1 MKVNTDLHLHSKYS
15 MASSGKMELPTIARE
30 ASKKGM
36 ELLGTADCTH
46 PKWLEEIKK
55 FSISDEE
62 IRIED
67 IYFIPTT
74 EIEDNKRVHHL
85 LILPSISKA
94 EELVERIAPFG
105 NLEADGRPNVRLGG
119 SEIAEIAKDLGALIG
134 PCHAFTPWT
143 ALYGYHDSLQSC
155 YGDMTDY
162 ISFLELG
169 LSADSD
175 YADRIEELHRLT
187 FLSNSDAHSP
197 STNKLAREFTQ
208 FEVPE
213 ISFEGLKKAILREQG
228 YRATL
233 NVGFF
238 PEEGKYNRSA
248 CIKCFTQYLLPEA
261 VEHKWRCQI
270 CGGIIKK
277 GVFDRVNELADFK
290 EPRHPDHRPPYLH
303 LIPLAEIIQMAFD
316 HASVQT
322 KSVKTAW
329 NTLVDRF
336 GNEVEALIY
345 SEPEALKIVDDRI
358 VNAILAFRKGNVI
371 IHPGGGGQYGWLE
384 LPEDL
389 KAEKS
394 EPEKKTDSEK
404 KKASKTSKGEKARQ
418 TGQISFS
425 DLENTKSRKKSEKKP
440 EKKAEETDKEY
451 TEKEDTEKKDTEKE
465 KSDAERSDAERS
477 DAEESDNSKGQSS
490 LFDF

>member
-15 MASSGKMELPTIARE
+15 MASSRQMELPLIARE

-36 ELLGTADCTH
+36 ELIGTADCTH

-55 FSISDEE
+55 ASISDEE

-74 EIEDNKRVHHL
+74 EIEDSKRVHHL

-94 EELVERIAPFG
+94 EELAERIAPFG
-105 NLEADGRPNVRLGG
+105 NLESDGRPTIRLEG

-143 ALYGYHDSLQSC
+143 ALYGYHDNLDSC

-175 YADRIEELHRLT
+175 YADRIKELHRLT

-197 STNKLAREFTQ
+197 YTNKLAREFTQ

-213 ISFEGLKKAILREQG
+213 ITFDGLKKAILREQG

-238 PEEGKYNRSA
+238 PQEGKYNQSA
-248 CIKCFTQYLLPEA
+248 CIKCFTQYPLSEA
-261 VEHKWRCQI
+261 VENKWRCPI
-270 CGGIIKK
+270 CGGVIKK

-303 LIPLAEIIQMAFD
+303 LIPLAEIIQMALG

-322 KSVKTAW
+322 KGVKTAW
-329 NTLVDRF
+329 NTLVERF

-345 SEPEALKIVDDRI
+345 AKPEALRIVDDRI
-358 VNAILAFRKGNVI
+358 VNAILAFRKGDVI
-371 IHPGGGGQYGWLE
+371 IYPGGGGQYGWVD
-384 LPEDL
+384 LPENL
-389 KAEKS
+389 KADKTVS
-394 EPEKKTDSEK
+394 ETKTGMDK
-404 KKASKTSKGEKARQ
+404 KKGSRASKADKALVD
-418 TGQISFS
+418 GQISFF
-425 DLENTKSRKKSEKKP
+425 DLEKIKSEKSRKKSDEKP
-440 EKKAEETDKEY
+440 ENDTKEP
-451 TEKEDTEKKDTEKE
+451 EIEDQNE
-465 KSDAERSDAERS
+465 
-477 DAEESDNSKGQSS
+477 SKGQKS

>member
-15 MASSGKMELPTIARE
+15 MASSRKMELPTIARE

-36 ELLGTADCTH
+36 ELIGTADCTH
-46 PKWLEEIKK
+46 PKWLEEIKRA
-55 FSISDEE
+55 SVSDEE
-62 IRIED
+62 IHIDD

-74 EIEDNKRVHHL
+74 EIEDSKRVHHL

-94 EELVERIAPFG
+94 EELAERIAPFG
-105 NLEADGRPNVRLGG
+105 NLEADGRPNVRLDG

-143 ALYGYHDSLQSC
+143 ALYGYHDSLKSC

-175 YADRIEELHRLT
+175 YADRIGELHRLT

-208 FEVPE
+208 FDVPE
-213 ISFEGLKKAILREQG
+213 LTFDGLKKAILREQG

-248 CIKCFTQYLLPEA
+248 CIKCFTRYLLSEA
-261 VEHKWRCQI
+261 VENKWRCPI
-270 CGGIIKK
+270 CGGVIKK

-290 EPRHPDHRPPYLH
+290 EPKHPDHRPPYLH
-303 LIPLAEIIQMAFD
+303 LIPLAEIIQMTLG

-322 KSVKTAW
+322 KGVQTAW
-329 NTLVDRF
+329 NKLIERF
-336 GNEVEALIY
+336 GNEVNALIY
-345 SEPEALKIVDDRI
+345 SEPEDLKIVGDDRI

-384 LPEDL
+384 LPENL
-389 KAEKS
+389 KE
-394 EPEKKTDSEK
+394 EGT
-404 KKASKTSKGEKARQ
+404 RY
-418 TGQISFS
+418 TGQLSFV
-425 DLENTKSRKKSEKKP
+425 DLEKVKPGKKSKPERKSEKKSR
-440 EKKAEETDKEY
+440 KETDE
-451 TEKEDTEKKDTEKE
+451 TEKEG
-465 KSDAERSDAERS
+465 
-477 DAEESDNSKGQSS
+477 SDNSEDQSS

>member
-15 MASSGKMELPTIARE
+15 MASSRKMELPTIARE

-36 ELLGTADCTH
+36 ELIGTADCTH
-46 PKWLEEIKK
+46 PKWLEEIKRVAV
-55 FSISDEE
+55 SDEE
-62 IRIED
+62 IRIDE

-74 EIEDNKRVHHL
+74 EIEDSKRVHHL

-94 EELVERIAPFG
+94 EELAERIAPFG
-105 NLEADGRPNVRLGG
+105 NLEADGRPNVRLDG

-143 ALYGYHDSLQSC
+143 ALYGYHDSLKSC

-175 YADRIEELHRLT
+175 YADRIKELHRLT

-208 FEVPE
+208 FDVPE
-213 ISFEGLKKAILREQG
+213 LTFDGLKKAILRKEG
-228 YRATL
+228 YKATL

-248 CIKCFTQYLLPEA
+248 CIKCFTQYVLPEA
-261 VEHKWRCQI
+261 VENKWRCPI
-270 CGGIIKK
+270 CGGVVKK
-277 GVFDRVNELADFK
+277 GVFDRINELADFK
-290 EPRHPDHRPPYLH
+290 EPKHPDHRPPYLH
-303 LIPLAEIIQMAFD
+303 LIPLAEIIQMALG

-322 KSVKTAW
+322 KGVQTAW
-329 NTLVDRF
+329 NKLIERF
-336 GNEVEALIY
+336 GNEINALIY
-345 SEPEALKIVDDRI
+345 SEPDELKIVDNDRI
-358 VNAILAFRKGNVI
+358 VNAILAFRKGDVI

-384 LPEDL
+384 LPDNL
-389 KAEKS
+389 
-394 EPEKKTDSEK
+394 
-404 KKASKTSKGEKARQ
+404 KGEETRQ
-418 TGQISFS
+418 TGQLSLA
-425 DLENTKSRKKSEKKP
+425 DLEKLKSGKESKTGKKREKKP
-440 EKKAEETDKEY
+440 RSETGE
-451 TEKEDTEKKDTEKE
+451 TEKERPENKE
-465 KSDAERSDAERS
+465 PDNKEQDDA
-477 DAEESDNSKGQSS
+477 GQSS

>member
-36 ELLGTADCTH
+36 KLLGTADCTH
-46 PKWLEEIKK
+46 PKWLDEIKK
-55 FSISDEE
+55 VSISNEE

-94 EELVERIAPFG
+94 EELAERIAPFG
-105 NLEADGRPNVRLGG
+105 NLEADGRPNVRLDG
-119 SEIAEIAKDLGALIG
+119 SEIAEIAKDIGALIG

-143 ALYGYHDSLQSC
+143 ALYGYHDNLQSC
-155 YGDMTDY
+155 YGDMAGY

-197 STNKLAREFTQ
+197 SINKLAREFTQ

-213 ISFEGLKKAILREQG
+213 ITFDGLKKAILREQG

-238 PEEGKYNRSA
+238 PEEGKYNLSA
-248 CIKCFTQYLLPEA
+248 CIKCFTQYSMPEA
-261 VEHKWRCQI
+261 VENKWSCPI

-277 GVFDRVNELADFK
+277 GVLDRINELADFE

-303 LIPLAEIIQMAFD
+303 LVPLAEIIQMALD

-322 KSVKTAW
+322 KGVKTAW
-329 NTLVDRF
+329 NTLVERF

-358 VNAILAFRKGNVI
+358 VSAILAFRKGNII

-384 LPEDL
+384 LPENL

-394 EPEKKTDSEK
+394 DQEKKIGSKK
-404 KKASKTSKGEKARQ
+404 KKASHASKGEKTRH

-425 DLENTKSRKKSEKKP
+425 DLENIKSEKKIDEKP
-440 EKKAEETDKEY
+440 EKTADETNKE
-451 TEKEDTEKKDTEKE
+451 
-465 KSDAERSDAERS
+465 A
-477 DAEESDNSKGQSS
+477 SDNSKSQSS

>member
-36 ELLGTADCTH
+36 ELIGTADCTH

-55 FSISDEE
+55 ASISDEE
-62 IRIED
+62 IRID
-67 IYFIPTT
+67 NIYFIPTT
-74 EIEDNKRVHHL
+74 EIEDNNRVHHL

-94 EELVERIAPFG
+94 EELAERISPYS
-105 NLEADGRPNVRLGG
+105 NLEADGRPNVRLDG
-119 SEIAEIAKDLGALIG
+119 SKIAEIAKDLEALIG

-155 YGDMTDY
+155 YGDLTDY
-162 ISFLELG
+162 VSFLELG

-175 YADRIEELHRLT
+175 YADRIKELHRLT

-213 ISFEGLKKAILREQG
+213 ITFDGLKKAILREQG
-228 YRATL
+228 YKATL
-233 NVGFF
+233 NVGFY
-238 PEEGKYNRSA
+238 PDEGKYNRSA
-248 CIKCFTQYLLPEA
+248 CIKCFTQYIISEA
-261 VEHKWRCQI
+261 VENKWRCSI
-270 CGGIIKK
+270 CGGVIKK
-277 GVFDRVNELADFK
+277 GVFDRVNELADFN

-303 LIPLAEIIQMAFD
+303 LIPLAEIIQMALG

-322 KSVKTAW
+322 KGVKTAW
-329 NTLVDRF
+329 NALVERF

-345 SEPEALKIVDDRI
+345 SEPEDLTIVDERI
-358 VNAILAFRKGNVI
+358 VKAILAFRNGNVI

-384 LPEDL
+384 LPEAL
-389 KAEKS
+389 KAR
-394 EPEKKTDSEK
+394 EPGPERKTGLEKKRTTKS
-404 KKASKTSKGEKARQ
+404 SKGEKTRDI
-418 TGQISFS
+418 GQISFL
-425 DLENTKSRKKSEKKP
+425 DLEQTKSAKERDKKSE
-440 EKKAEETDKEY
+440 EKAEEDK
-451 TEKEDTEKKDTEKE
+451 KEEP
-465 KSDAERSDAERS
+465 
-477 DAEESDNSKGQSS
+477 DNSKSQSS

>member
-15 MASSGKMELPTIARE
+15 MASSRKMELPTIARE

-36 ELLGTADCTH
+36 ELIGTADCTH
-46 PKWLEEIKK
+46 PKWLEEIKRV
-55 FSISDEE
+55 SVSDEE
-62 IRIED
+62 IRIDE

-74 EIEDNKRVHHL
+74 EIEDRNRVHHL

-94 EELVERIAPFG
+94 EELSERIAPFG
-105 NLEADGRPNVRLGG
+105 NLEADGRPSVRLDGT
-119 SEIAEIAKDLGALIG
+119 EIAEIAKDIGALIG

-143 ALYGYHDSLQSC
+143 ALYGYHDSLKSC

-175 YADRIEELHRLT
+175 YADRIQDLHRLT

-208 FEVPE
+208 FDMPE
-213 ISFEGLKKAILREQG
+213 LTFDGLKKAILREQG
-228 YRATL
+228 YKATL

-248 CIKCFTQYLLPEA
+248 CIKCFTQYPLSEA
-261 VEHKWRCQI
+261 VENKWRCPV
-270 CGGIIKK
+270 CGGVIKK

-290 EPRHPDHRPPYLH
+290 EPEHPEHRPPYLH
-303 LIPLAEIIQMAFD
+303 LIPLAEIIQMALG

-322 KSVKTAW
+322 KGVQTAW
-329 NTLVDRF
+329 NKLIERF
-336 GNEVEALIY
+336 GNEVKALIY
-345 SEPEALKIVDDRI
+345 SDPEDLKVVGDDRV

-384 LPEDL
+384 LPENL
-389 KAEKS
+389 KNE
-394 EPEKKTDSEK
+394 EI
-404 KKASKTSKGEKARQ
+404 RQ
-418 TGQISFS
+418 TGQLSFA
-425 DLENTKSRKKSEKKP
+425 DLEEINPAKASKP
-440 EKKAEETDKEY
+440 EKKREKNLRKKPDE
-451 TEKEDTEKKDTEKE
+451 TEKE
-465 KSDAERSDAERS
+465 RSDYQES
-477 DAEESDNSKGQSS
+477 NNTEPDDAGQSS

>member
-15 MASSGKMELPTIARE
+15 MASSRKMELPTIARE

-36 ELLGTADCTH
+36 ELIGTADCTH
-46 PKWLEEIKK
+46 PKWLEEIKRV
-55 FSISDEE
+55 SVSDEE
-62 IRIED
+62 IRIDD

-74 EIEDNKRVHHL
+74 EIEDRNRVHHL

-94 EELVERIAPFG
+94 EELAARIAPFG
-105 NLEADGRPNVRLGG
+105 NLEADGRPNIRLDGT
-119 SEIAEIAKDLGALIG
+119 EIAEIAKDLGALIG

-143 ALYGYHDSLQSC
+143 ALYGYHDSLKSC

-175 YADRIEELHRLT
+175 YADRIKDLHRLT

-208 FEVPE
+208 FDVPE
-213 ISFEGLKKAILREQG
+213 LTFDGLKKAILREQG
-228 YRATL
+228 YKATL

-248 CIKCFTQYLLPEA
+248 CIKCFTQYPLPEA
-261 VEHKWRCQI
+261 VENKWRCPI

-290 EPRHPDHRPPYLH
+290 EPKHPDYRPPYLH
-303 LIPLAEIIQMAFD
+303 LIPLAEIIQMALG

-322 KSVKTAW
+322 KGVQTAW
-329 NTLVDRF
+329 NKLIERF
-336 GNEVEALIY
+336 GNEVKALIY
-345 SEPEALKIVDDRI
+345 SEPEDLKVVDDDRI

-384 LPEDL
+384 LPENLKNEEIQQTGQLSFADL
-389 KAEKS
+389 DKIN
-394 EPEKKTDSEK
+394 PT
-404 KKASKTSKGEKARQ
+404 KASKPKKKRV
-418 TGQISFS
+418 
-425 DLENTKSRKKSEKKP
+425 KRSRK
-440 EKKAEETDKEY
+440 ETDE
-451 TEKEDTEKKDTEKE
+451 TEKEGSGNQESNDREPD
-465 KSDAERSDAERS
+465 DA
-477 DAEESDNSKGQSS
+477 GQSS

>member
-15 MASSGKMELPTIARE
+15 MASSRKMELPTIARE

-36 ELLGTADCTH
+36 ELIGTADCTH
-46 PKWLEEIKK
+46 PKWLEEIKRV
-55 FSISDEE
+55 SVSDEE
-62 IRIED
+62 IRIDE

-74 EIEDNKRVHHL
+74 EIEDRNRVHHL

-94 EELVERIAPFG
+94 EELAERIAPFG
-105 NLEADGRPNVRLGG
+105 NLEADGRPSVRLDGT
-119 SEIAEIAKDLGALIG
+119 EIAEIAKDIGALIG

-143 ALYGYHDSLQSC
+143 ALYGYHDSLKSC

-175 YADRIEELHRLT
+175 YADRIQDLHRLT

-208 FEVPE
+208 FDMPE
-213 ISFEGLKKAILREQG
+213 LTFDGLKKAILREQG
-228 YRATL
+228 YKATL

-248 CIKCFTQYLLPEA
+248 CIKCFTQYPLPEA
-261 VEHKWRCQI
+261 VENKWRCPV
-270 CGGIIKK
+270 CGGVIKK

-290 EPRHPDHRPPYLH
+290 EPEHPEYRPPYLH
-303 LIPLAEIIQMAFD
+303 LIPLAEIIQMALG

-322 KSVKTAW
+322 KGVQTAW
-329 NTLVDRF
+329 NKLIERF
-336 GNEVEALIY
+336 GNEVKALIY
-345 SEPEALKIVDDRI
+345 SEPEDLKVVGDDRV

-384 LPEDL
+384 LPENL
-389 KAEKS
+389 KNE
-394 EPEKKTDSEK
+394 EI
-404 KKASKTSKGEKARQ
+404 RQ
-418 TGQISFS
+418 TGQLSFA
-425 DLENTKSRKKSEKKP
+425 DLEEINPAKSSKP
-440 EKKAEETDKEY
+440 EKKRDKNLRKKPGE
-451 TEKEDTEKKDTEKE
+451 TEKE
-465 KSDAERSDAERS
+465 RSDSQESNNREPD
-477 DAEESDNSKGQSS
+477 DAGQSS

>member
-15 MASSGKMELPTIARE
+15 MASSRKMELPTIARE

-36 ELLGTADCTH
+36 ELIGTADCTH
-46 PKWLEEIKK
+46 PKWLEEIKRA
-55 FSISDEE
+55 SVSDEE
-62 IRIED
+62 IRIDE

-74 EIEDNKRVHHL
+74 EIEDSTRVHHL

-94 EELVERIAPFG
+94 EELAERIAPFG
-105 NLEADGRPNVRLGG
+105 NLEADGRPSVRLDG

-143 ALYGYHDSLQSC
+143 ALYGYHDSLKSC

-162 ISFLELG
+162 ISFVELG

-208 FEVPE
+208 FDVPE
-213 ISFEGLKKAILREQG
+213 LTFDGLKKAILREQG
-228 YRATL
+228 YGATL

-248 CIKCFTQYLLPEA
+248 CIKCFIQYSLPEA
-261 VEHKWRCQI
+261 VENKWRCPI
-270 CGGIIKK
+270 CRGVIKK

-290 EPRHPDHRPPYLH
+290 EPKHPDYRPPYLH
-303 LIPLAEIIQMAFD
+303 LIPLAEIIQMALG

-322 KSVKTAW
+322 KGVQTAW
-329 NTLVDRF
+329 NRLIESF
-336 GNEVEALIY
+336 GNEVKALIY
-345 SEPEALKIVDDRI
+345 SEPEDLKIVGDDRI

-384 LPEDL
+384 LPENLKNEEIRYTGQLSFADL
-389 KAEKS
+389 EKVN
-394 EPEKKTDSEK
+394 PGKITKLEKKRDK
-404 KKASKTSKGEKARQ
+404 KLWKET
-418 TGQISFS
+418 
-425 DLENTKSRKKSEKKP
+425 
-440 EKKAEETDKEY
+440 EEI
-451 TEKEDTEKKDTEKE
+451 EKEG
-465 KSDAERSDAERS
+465 SDNK
-477 DAEESDNSKGQSS
+477 ESDDNAGQSS

>member
-1 MKVNTDLHLHSKYS
+1 
-15 MASSGKMELPTIARE
+15 MASSRKMELPTIARE

-36 ELLGTADCTH
+36 ELIGTADCTH
-46 PKWLEEIKK
+46 PKWLEEIKRV
-55 FSISDEE
+55 SVSDEE
-62 IRIED
+62 IRIDE

-74 EIEDNKRVHHL
+74 EIEDRNRVHHL

-94 EELVERIAPFG
+94 EELSERIAPFG
-105 NLEADGRPNVRLGG
+105 NLEADGRPSVRLDGT
-119 SEIAEIAKDLGALIG
+119 EIAEIAKDVGALIG

-143 ALYGYHDSLQSC
+143 ALYGYHDSLKSC

-175 YADRIEELHRLT
+175 YADRIQDLHRLT

-208 FEVPE
+208 FDMPE
-213 ISFEGLKKAILREQG
+213 LTFDGLKKAILREQG
-228 YRATL
+228 YKATL

-248 CIKCFTQYLLPEA
+248 CIKCFTQYPLPEA
-261 VEHKWRCQI
+261 VENKWRCPV
-270 CGGIIKK
+270 CGGVIKK

-290 EPRHPDHRPPYLH
+290 EPEHPEYRPPYLH
-303 LIPLAEIIQMAFD
+303 LIPLAEIIQMALG

-322 KSVKTAW
+322 KGVQTAW
-329 NTLVDRF
+329 NKLIERF
-336 GNEVEALIY
+336 GNEVKALIY
-345 SEPEALKIVDDRI
+345 SEPEDLKVVGDDRV

-384 LPEDL
+384 LPENL
-389 KAEKS
+389 KNE
-394 EPEKKTDSEK
+394 EI
-404 KKASKTSKGEKARQ
+404 RQ
-418 TGQISFS
+418 TGQLSFA
-425 DLENTKSRKKSEKKP
+425 DLEEINPAKSSKP
-440 EKKAEETDKEY
+440 EKKREKNLRKKPGE
-451 TEKEDTEKKDTEKE
+451 TEKERPDYQESNNREPD
-465 KSDAERSDAERS
+465 DA
-477 DAEESDNSKGQSS
+477 GQSS

>member
-15 MASSGKMELPTIARE
+15 MASSKKMELPTIARE

-36 ELLGTADCTH
+36 ELIGTADCTH
-46 PKWLEEIKK
+46 PKWLEEIKRV
-55 FSISDEE
+55 SVSDEE
-62 IRIED
+62 IRIDE

-74 EIEDNKRVHHL
+74 EIEDSNRIHHL

-94 EELVERIAPFG
+94 EELAERIAPFG
-105 NLEADGRPNVRLGG
+105 NLEADGRPSIRLDG

-143 ALYGYHDSLQSC
+143 ALYGYHDSLKSC

-208 FEVPE
+208 FDLPE
-213 ISFEGLKKAILREQG
+213 ITFDGLKKAILREQG
-228 YRATL
+228 YKATL

-248 CIKCFTQYLLPEA
+248 CIKCFTQYPLSEA
-261 VEHKWRCQI
+261 VGNKWRCPI

-290 EPRHPDHRPPYLH
+290 EPKHPDYRPPYLH
-303 LIPLAEIIQMAFD
+303 LIPLAEIIQMALG

-322 KSVKTAW
+322 KGVQTAW
-329 NTLVDRF
+329 NKLIERF
-336 GNEVEALIY
+336 GNEVKALIY
-345 SEPEALKIVDDRI
+345 SEPEDLKVVGDDRI

-384 LPEDL
+384 LPENL
-389 KAEKS
+389 KNE
-394 EPEKKTDSEK
+394 EIW
-404 KKASKTSKGEKARQ
+404 Q
-418 TGQISFS
+418 TGQLSFA
-425 DLENTKSRKKSEKKP
+425 DLEKTNPKASKSEKKR
-440 EKKAEETDKEY
+440 EKRPKKETGE
-451 TEKEDTEKKDTEKE
+451 TEKEGSKNQ
-465 KSDAERSDAERS
+465 KSNDEEPDDA
-477 DAEESDNSKGQSS
+477 GQSS

>member
-36 ELLGTADCTH
+36 KLLGTADCTH
-46 PKWLEEIKK
+46 PKWLDEIKK
-55 FSISDEE
+55 VSISNEE

-94 EELVERIAPFG
+94 EELAERIAPFG
-105 NLEADGRPNVRLGG
+105 NLEADGRPNVRLDG
-119 SEIAEIAKDLGALIG
+119 SEIAEIAKDIGALIG

-143 ALYGYHDSLQSC
+143 ALYGYHDNLQSC
-155 YGDMTDY
+155 YGDMAGY

-197 STNKLAREFTQ
+197 SINKLAREFTQ

-213 ISFEGLKKAILREQG
+213 ITFDGLKKAILREQG

-238 PEEGKYNRSA
+238 PEEGKYNLSA
-248 CIKCFTQYLLPEA
+248 CIKCFTQYSMPEA
-261 VEHKWRCQI
+261 VENKWSCPI

-277 GVFDRVNELADFK
+277 GVLDRINELADFK

-303 LIPLAEIIQMAFD
+303 LIPLAEIIQMALD

-322 KSVKTAW
+322 KGVKTAW
-329 NTLVDRF
+329 NTLVERF

-358 VNAILAFRKGNVI
+358 VSAILAFRKGNII

-384 LPEDL
+384 LPENL

-394 EPEKKTDSEK
+394 DQEKKIGSKT
-404 KKASKTSKGEKARQ
+404 KKASH
-418 TGQISFS
+418 
-425 DLENTKSRKKSEKKP
+425 DLKRGKNPAHWADLIFGPGKHKI
-440 EKKAEETDKEY
+440 
-451 TEKEDTEKKDTEKE
+451 
-465 KSDAERSDAERS
+465 
-477 DAEESDNSKGQSS
+477 
-490 LFDF
+490 

>member
-15 MASSGKMELPTIARE
+15 MASSRKMELPTIARE

-36 ELLGTADCTH
+36 ELIGTADCTH
-46 PKWLEEIKK
+46 PKWLEEIKRV
-55 FSISDEE
+55 SVSDEE
-62 IRIED
+62 IRIDE

-74 EIEDNKRVHHL
+74 EIEDRNRVHHL

-94 EELVERIAPFG
+94 EELSERIAPFG
-105 NLEADGRPNVRLGG
+105 NLEADGRPSVRLDGT
-119 SEIAEIAKDLGALIG
+119 EIAEIAKDVGALIG

-143 ALYGYHDSLQSC
+143 ALYGYHDSLESC
-155 YGDMTDY
+155 YGDMTNY

-175 YADRIEELHRLT
+175 YADRIQDLHRLT

-208 FEVPE
+208 FDMPE
-213 ISFEGLKKAILREQG
+213 LTFDGLKKAILREQG
-228 YRATL
+228 YKATL

-248 CIKCFTQYLLPEA
+248 CIKCFTQYPLPEA
-261 VEHKWRCQI
+261 VENKWRCPV
-270 CGGIIKK
+270 CGGVIKK

-290 EPRHPDHRPPYLH
+290 EPEHPEYRPPYLH
-303 LIPLAEIIQMAFD
+303 LIPLAEIIQMALG

-322 KSVKTAW
+322 KGVQTAW
-329 NTLVDRF
+329 NKLIERF
-336 GNEVEALIY
+336 GNEVKALIY
-345 SEPEALKIVDDRI
+345 SEPEDLKVVGDDRV

-384 LPEDL
+384 LPENL
-389 KAEKS
+389 KNE
-394 EPEKKTDSEK
+394 EI
-404 KKASKTSKGEKARQ
+404 RQ
-418 TGQISFS
+418 TGQLSFA
-425 DLENTKSRKKSEKKP
+425 DLEEINPAKSSKP
-440 EKKAEETDKEY
+440 EKKREKNLRKKPGE
-451 TEKEDTEKKDTEKE
+451 TEKERPDNQESNNREPD
-465 KSDAERSDAERS
+465 DA
-477 DAEESDNSKGQSS
+477 GQSS